1 MNNYKSLSKRIFDFI
16 FSFLLIPMLFPLWV
30 VIIFCIMIIDGFP
43 IFFTQKRVG
52 VLGKEFS
59 IFKFRTMR
67 VGTPDMSTED
77 ILNLRIKAITP
88 LGNFLRR
95 TSIDETPQV
104 FNILRG
110 EMSFVG
116 PRPALPS
123 QTNLID
129 GRQMMGIDMSLPG
142 LTGIAQAKGRDNL
155 TINHKLKYERFYLQ
169 NSNICLDLYI
179 LFFLTPSAIFSNRG
193 NK

>member
-1 MNNYKSLSKRIFDFI
+1 MNNYKSLSKRMFDFS
-16 FSFLLIPMLFPLWV
+16 FSLLLIPILFPLW
-30 VIIFCIMIIDGFP
+30 IATIFCIMIIDGFP

-52 VLGKEFS
+52 IRGKEFN
-59 IFKFRTMR
+59 IFKFRTMQ
-67 VGTPDMSTED
+67 VDTPNVSTEE
-77 ILNLRIKAITP
+77 ILNLKINAITP

-123 QTNLID
+123 QID
-129 GRQMMGIDMSLPG
+129 LVGNRKTMGIDILPPG
-142 LTGIAQAKGRDNL
+142 LTGIAQVKGRDDLNI
-155 TINHKLKYERFYLQ
+155 THKLKYERFYLQ
-169 NSNICLDLYI
+169 NSNIWLDLYI
-179 LFFLTPSAIFSNRG
+179 LFFLTPSVIFSNRG